1 MKNYSI
7 QILIVANFRVSQTPL
22 GYCCFQIICVFV
34 EYDLF
39 NITDLLQNLTSICF
53 GIVLTQFNINFSRQ
67 EHQIELI
74 YVLISSWDSRV
85 SAYIYPFHFSFTVP
99 LNIHLGLVTINK
111 QILKWKLKMNRGT
124 HYIFEDKDDIKANFF
139 VVLTMMFKSK
149 DWMNSKWD

>member
-67 EHQIELI
+67 EHQIELL
-74 YVLISSWDSRV
+74 YVS
-85 SAYIYPFHFSFTVP
+85 
-99 LNIHLGLVTINK
+99 IN
-111 QILKWKLKMNRGT
+111 
-124 HYIFEDKDDIKANFF
+124 
-139 VVLTMMFKSK
+139 S
-149 DWMNSKWD
+149 